1 MPQSS
6 CKYFKVQGRNVNLHL
21 RIELVG
27 GANRSSEELA
37 GISELN
43 VDDGDSSVCDD
54 ESPLLPV
61 ISEGKA
67 DSTTEL
73 KERLH
78 LIEKNCL
85 GLERLYQKYRLR
97 WLEEKY
103 RVGVLE
109 EYAPHGISTCS
120 PRQIPWDAPSPPRSR
135 KTYCKLGFCM
145 SPIAHVDNVRAPV
158 LLLIG
163 EDDLRAVPAQG
174 LRFYDALKGREKR
187 VEMLWFKGRHIRLM
201 VLRRQGFR
209 GRLGGIGLRI

>member
-27 GANRSSEELA
+27 SANRSSEELA
-37 GISELN
+37 GISEPN
-43 VDDGDSSVCDD
+43 VDDGDSSRRQGGLHDRAQRETASDREELLGAGKVIPKIQTSLAGGKILSRGAGRVRTTWNQYLL
-54 ESPLLPV
+54 SPSDPMGCPF
-61 ISEGKA
+61 SSSK
-67 DSTTEL
+67 
-73 KERLH
+73 
-78 LIEKNCL
+78 
-85 GLERLYQKYRLR
+85 
-97 WLEEKY
+97 
-103 RVGVLE
+103 
-109 EYAPHGISTCS
+109 
-120 PRQIPWDAPSPPRSR
+120 